1 MSMKVPA
8 KTSAKASQSVR
19 CSFTFTLTLADFAQD
34 HQGLSPTSLLSND
47 LAKMSNVYYAEPIM
61 FSEQSEEVLDEPCA
75 DGVSYH
81 PLALQDACL
90 VNSCGKATVEPGRL
104 EQGDCSNS
112 AVDAKNMTLFPAL
125 CCWMPYVSYRSFTSD
140 PICTGTGYQTA
151 SPTTAPPV
159 GPGETLVGSL
169 LATPLPPLYGV
180 WTPRAQ
186 GWPIEYATAGL
197 ESSTGSWN
205 ATQEHIHPMVDD
217 SHVRTSSFGSS
228 AFSEPL
234 NPPRLYTSLQCTPL
248 DPPTDSRSSTPYEQ
262 PLSFEGD
269 LYTPRWIRGR
279 NKQREGWCG
288 LCSPGRWFVLKNSNF
303 WYHKMSTHGIC
314 AATGQPLASPTA
326 YKQAGNADMW
336 DGLCGHCAR
345 WISLGTSS
353 KNGTTWFRHV
363 HKS

>member
-1 MSMKVPA
+1 MKVPA

-75 DGVSYH
+75 D
-81 PLALQDACL
+81 
-90 VNSCGKATVEPGRL
+90 
-104 EQGDCSNS
+104 
-112 AVDAKNMTLFPAL
+112 
-125 CCWMPYVSYRSFTSD
+125 
-140 PICTGTGYQTA
+140 TA

-363 HKS
+363 HKAAKRPT